1 MIVSE
6 LIALLQQQPQDMP
19 VVVTVGIGDYPRW
32 PDPERRHVLMKDGDP
47 QWIDEPALDGVVEVI
62 WL

>member
-19 VVVTVGIGDYPRW
+19 VVVTVGIGEFPRW
-32 PDPERRHVLMKDGDP
+32 PEPERKHVLVENGEPM
-47 QWIDEPALDGVVEVI
+47 WVDEPGIDSVVEMV